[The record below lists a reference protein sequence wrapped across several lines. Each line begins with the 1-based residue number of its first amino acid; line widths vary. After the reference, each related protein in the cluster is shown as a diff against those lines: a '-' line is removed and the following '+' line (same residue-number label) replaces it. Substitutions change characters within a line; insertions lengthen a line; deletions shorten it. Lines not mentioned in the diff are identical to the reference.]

1 MVPKIFIVD
10 DTQANPA
17 AMRHPLAHRGV
28 KRFEATSGSHPL
40 RLCVDHDSAVILL
53 GNNMRGETEHLRDTP
68 IIFLTAVYP
77 NDMNQL
83 KGYRPG
89 TVDYVAK
96 SVNEVIPPSEVREF
110 PELYAARERLQ
121 QALNEL
127 AERNKQLTEE
137 IAERKRVEA
146 VMRHQ
151 AMHDPLT
158 SLPNRTLFGDRLSGA
173 IQRAN
178 RHQNHFAMAYID
190 IDGFKAVNDN
200 YGHAAGDALLQEI
213 AARLLAQL
221 RANDTVARLGGD
233 EFGLILEEIESPQAA
248 LKLCEKL
255 DSSLAEPY
263 VLRVNDMTIKIHI
276 GASIGIA
283 PYQPN
288 ERADADERLMH
299 AADVAMYEAK
309 RAGKN
314 RCVLAQKD
322 Q

>member
-1 MVPKIFIVD
+1 MSKTFIID
-10 DTQANPA
+10 NMLAAPA
-17 AMRHPLAHRGV
+17 AMRRAPVHRATQP
-28 KRFEATSGSHPL
+28 FEGASNQPL
-40 RLCVDHDSAVILL
+40 RLRVDRDSAVVLL
-53 GNNMRGETEHLRDTP
+53 SENMRGETRHRRDTP
-68 IIFLTAVYP
+68 IMFLTTVYA

-83 KGYRPG
+83 KGYRAG
-89 TVDYVAK
+89 TVNYVPNP
-96 SVNEVIPPSEVREF
+96 VNEAIPQSEVREL

-127 AERNKQLTEE
+127 AERNRQLTQE

-146 VMRHQ
+146 EMRHQ

-158 SLPNRTLFGDRLSGA
+158 GLPNRTLFGDRLRGA

-178 RHQNHFAMAYID
+178 RHQNHFAVAYID

-213 AARLLAQL
+213 AARLSTQL

-233 EFGLILEEIESPQAA
+233 EFALILEEIESPQTA
-248 LKLCEKL
+248 LTLCEKL
-255 DSSLAEPY
+255 NSALAEPCE
-263 VLRVNDMTIKIHI
+263 LRVNDRAVKILI

-299 AADVAMYEAK
+299 VADVAMYEAK

-314 RCVLAQKD
+314 RCMLAG
-322 Q
+322 